1 MERKRE
7 MEIKI
12 RINAE
17 MKEEGEKR
25 RGERR
30 NTPKIRKSGMGWVVE
45 GESEE
50 KREVEEEERA

>member
-1 MERKRE
+1 

-17 MKEEGEKR
+17 MKEEGKKR